1 VKDSEPSL
9 LEGFLLCLWDSEVIR
24 SQASRWKRDLLFFLS
39 GVSLEVSALPSL
51 AGWMGY
57 EFTGPTW
64 ILTLVFLPLGLLGF
78 YASKFGD
85 DRLVESLLVLPK
97 RDQIT

>member
-9 LEGFLLCLWDSEVIR
+9 LQGFLLRLWDSEVIR
-24 SQASRWKRDLLFFLS
+24 LQTSRWKRDLLFFLS
-39 GVSLEVSALPSL
+39 GVSLEISALPHL
-51 AGWMGY
+51 AGWLGY
-57 EFTGPTW
+57 ESTGPTW

-78 YASKFGD
+78 YARKFGN

-97 RDQIT
+97 RYRIT